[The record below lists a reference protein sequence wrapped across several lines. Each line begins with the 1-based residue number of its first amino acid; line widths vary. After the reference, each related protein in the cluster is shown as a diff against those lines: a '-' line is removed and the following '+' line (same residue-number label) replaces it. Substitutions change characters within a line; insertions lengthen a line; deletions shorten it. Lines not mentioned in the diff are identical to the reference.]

1 MPTIQ
6 NLKKKLQVI
15 LSTRKLTQAMKTAST
30 VKYSKLSAL
39 YSDYEKYEEQC
50 NHMYRNYRKDF
61 NSVFSVKNPDA
72 PILYIVMTSNKGMCG
87 SFNTELVSFFE
98 KIFREEKN
106 KPDIICC
113 GKKGTDY
120 LDSKKIPYSKSYI
133 FSDIPSYSDA
143 CGLFDD
149 IRELMKNGKISSV
162 KIVYSQYQNM
172 MKQSPVCED
181 LFTLD
186 KESAESEEPLF
197 VPDKQTVINQTAEKI
212 LVSILYKKT
221 LETALGAQ
229 ASTLT
234 TMRSA
239 YDTACEY
246 SAQLETE
253 INRKRQSQVTAD
265 VLEVSADYSKEGE
278 V

>member
-1 MPTIQ
+1 MPTVQ

-50 NHMYRNYRKDF
+50 SRMYCRCRKDF

-72 PILYIVMTSNKGMCG
+72 PVLYILLSSNKGMCG
-87 SFNTELVSFFE
+87 SFNTELISFFE
-98 KIFREEKN
+98 NILREQGN
-106 KPDIICC
+106 NPVVLCC
-113 GKKGTDY
+113 GKKGKDY
-120 LDSKKIPYSKSYI
+120 LDSKKIPYGKSYI

-143 CGLFDD
+143 QELFGD
-149 IRELMKNGKISSV
+149 IKEMLESGKISSV
-162 KIVYSQYQNM
+162 KTVYPEYRNM

-181 LFTLD
+181 LFTFD
-186 KESAESEEPLF
+186 EETAEGEEPLF
-197 VPDKQTVINQTAEKI
+197 VPDRQTVINRTAEKI
-212 LVSILYKKT
+212 LISVLYKKI

-229 ASTLT
+229 AATLT

-246 SAQLETE
+246 AAQLETQ

-265 VLEVSADYSKEGE
+265 VLEIASDYSKKGE

>member
-50 NHMYRNYRKDF
+50 NRMYRNYRKDF

-87 SFNTELVSFFE
+87 SFNTELISFFE
-98 KIFREEKN
+98 NIFRKQETE
-106 KPDIICC
+106 PVILCC
-113 GKKGTDY
+113 GKKGKDY

-133 FSDIPSYSDA
+133 FSDIPSYQDA
-143 CGLFDD
+143 CGLFDN
-149 IRELMKNGKISSV
+149 IRKLMENGKISSV
-162 KIVYSQYQNM
+162 KIIYSQYQNM

-212 LVSILYKKT
+212 LISILYKKI

-229 ASTLT
+229 AATLT

>member
-1 MPTIQ
+1 
-6 NLKKKLQVI
+6 
-15 LSTRKLTQAMKTAST
+15 MKTAST

-50 NHMYRNYRKDF
+50 NRMYRNFRRDF

-87 SFNTELVSFFE
+87 SFNTELISFFE
-98 KIFREEKN
+98 NILCKQESEPF
-106 KPDIICC
+106 IICC
-113 GKKGTDY
+113 GKKGKDY
-120 LDSKKIPYSKSYI
+120 LESKKIPCGKSYI
-133 FSDIPSYSDA
+133 FSDIPSYQDA
-143 CGLFDD
+143 HGLFDD
-149 IRELMKNGKISSV
+149 IRKLIGNGKISSV
-162 KIVYSQYQNM
+162 KIIHSKYQNM
-172 MKQSPVCED
+172 IKQSPVCED

-186 KESAESEEPLF
+186 NESAESEEPLF
-197 VPDKQTVINQTAEKI
+197 IPDKQTVISQTAEKI
-212 LVSILYKKT
+212 LISILYKKI

-229 ASTLT
+229 AATLT

>member
-50 NHMYRNYRKDF
+50 LRLYRNYRKEF
-61 NSVFSVKNPDA
+61 NSVFSVNNPNA
-72 PILYIVMTSNKGMCG
+72 PVLYILLSSNKGMCG

-98 KIFREEKN
+98 KIFREEEN
-106 KPDIICC
+106 KPVIICC

-120 LDSKKIPYSKSYI
+120 LDSKKIPYGKSYI

-143 CGLFDD
+143 EELFRE
-149 IRELMKNGKISSV
+149 IKELMENGKISAV
-162 KIVYSQYQNM
+162 KTVYPQYRNM
-172 MKQSPVCED
+172 MMQSPVCED
-181 LFTLD
+181 LFTFD
-186 KESAESEEPLF
+186 EETAEGEEPLF
-197 VPDKQTVINQTAEKI
+197 VPDRQTVINRTAEKI
-212 LVSILYKKT
+212 LVSILYKKI

-229 ASTLT
+229 AATLT

-246 SAQLETE
+246 SAQLETQ

-265 VLEVSADYSKEGE
+265 VLEISSDYSKKGE

>member
-50 NHMYRNYRKDF
+50 NRMYRNYRKDF
-61 NSVFSVKNPDA
+61 NSVFSVKNPEA
-72 PILYIVMTSNKGMCG
+72 PVLYIVMTSNKGMCG
-87 SFNTELVSFFE
+87 SFNTELISFFE
-98 KIFREEKN
+98 NILRKQESEPF
-106 KPDIICC
+106 IICC
-113 GKKGTDY
+113 GKKGKDY
-120 LDSKKIPYSKSYI
+120 LESKKIPCGKSYI
-133 FSDIPSYSDA
+133 FSDIPSYQDA
-143 CGLFDD
+143 HGLFDD
-149 IRELMKNGKISSV
+149 IRELIGNGKISSV
-162 KIVYSQYQNM
+162 KIIHSKYQNM

-186 KESAESEEPLF
+186 NESAESEEPLF
-197 VPDKQTVINQTAEKI
+197 IPDKQTVISQTAEKI
-212 LVSILYKKT
+212 LISILYKKI

-229 ASTLT
+229 AATLT

>member
-50 NHMYRNYRKDF
+50 SRMYRNYRKDF

-72 PILYIVMTSNKGMCG
+72 PVLYIVMTSNKGMCG
-87 SFNTELVSFFE
+87 SFNTELISFFE
-98 KIFREEKN
+98 NILRKQETE
-106 KPDIICC
+106 PVIICC
-113 GKKGTDY
+113 GKKGKDY
-120 LDSKKIPYSKSYI
+120 LESKKIPCGKSYI
-133 FSDIPSYSDA
+133 FSDIPSYQDA
-143 CGLFDD
+143 CGFFDY
-149 IRELMKNGKISSV
+149 IRELMENGKISSV
-162 KIVYSQYQNM
+162 KIVYSKYQNM

-186 KESAESEEPLF
+186 NESAESEEPLF
-197 VPDKQTVINQTAEKI
+197 IPDKQTVINQTAEKI
-212 LVSILYKKT
+212 LISILYKKI

-229 ASTLT
+229 AATLT